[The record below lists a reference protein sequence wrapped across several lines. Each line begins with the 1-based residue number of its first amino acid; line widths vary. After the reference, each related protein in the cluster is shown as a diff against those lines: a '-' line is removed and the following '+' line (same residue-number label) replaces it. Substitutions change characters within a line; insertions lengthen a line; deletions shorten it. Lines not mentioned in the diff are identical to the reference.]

1 MESFESMKA
10 KLSDQTLS
18 FQQLLKEKIQEA
30 LREKQKEVD
39 EANLRIAAVEEEMKQ
54 VLSETARE
62 RKAMETK
69 FQRLSKAFQ
78 DMQKELD

>member
-1 MESFESMKA
+1 MQE
-10 KLSDQTLS
+10 QTNSL
-18 FQQLLKEKIQEA
+18 QQVMAEKVQEA
-30 LREKQKEVD
+30 LKEKQKEI
-39 EANLRIAAVEEEMKQ
+39 EAASNLRVATVEEEMKQ
-54 VLSETARE
+54 VLSETAKE